1 MEKVRLNK
9 FIAENAEVSRRR
21 ADELIEKKRVTV
33 NNKVVEK
40 MPCFVDPQADIVKLN
55 GEQISID
62 KDKKIYIALNKPL
75 GYVTTLKDKYAK
87 KIISDLYDYKIKK
100 RIYPVGRLDANTT
113 GLLLLTNDGQWSNNI
128 MHPKNEIYKEYI
140 AKLDKA
146 PNKNDLNK
154 LRSGVYLDGIKTAPS
169 LVKVLNVYDDSAL
182 VSISICEGR
191 NHQVRN
197 MFKVLGY
204 KVIMLKRVKIG
215 DIELGTLKVGEFRRL
230 SREEVE
236 SFRWIINI

>member
-9 FIAENAEVSRRR
+9 FISENAEVSRRR
-21 ADELIEKKRVTV
+21 ADELIEQKKVKV
-33 NNKVVEK
+33 NDKVVEK
-40 MPCFVDPQADIVKLN
+40 MPYFVDPENDVVKLN
-55 GEQISID
+55 NEIINID
-62 KDKKIYIALNKPL
+62 RDKKIYIAINKPL

-87 KIISDLYDYKIKK
+87 KIISDLYDYKITK
-100 RIYPVGRLDANTT
+100 RIYPVGRLDANTS
-113 GLLLLTNDGQWSNNI
+113 GLLLLTNDGAWSNSI
-128 MHPKNEIYKEYI
+128 MHPKNEIFKEYI

-154 LRSGVYLDGIKTAPS
+154 LRNGVYIEGRKTAPS
-169 LVKVLNVYDDSAL
+169 KVKVLNVYDDSAL
-182 VSISICEGR
+182 VSISISEGR

-215 DIELGTLKVGEFRRL
+215 EIDLANLKVGEFRRL
-230 SREEVE
+230 SKEEVE
-236 SFRWIINI
+236 SFK

>member
-9 FIAENAEVSRRR
+9 FISENAEVSRRR
-21 ADELIEKKRVTV
+21 ADELIEQKKVKV
-33 NNKVVEK
+33 NDKVVEK
-40 MPCFVDPQADIVKLN
+40 MPYFVDSENDVVKLN
-55 GEQISID
+55 NEIINID
-62 KDKKIYIALNKPL
+62 RDKKIYIAINKPL

-87 KIISDLYDYKIKK
+87 KIISDLYDYKITK
-100 RIYPVGRLDANTT
+100 RIYPVGRLDANTS
-113 GLLLLTNDGQWSNNI
+113 GLLLLTNDGAWSNSI
-128 MHPKNEIYKEYI
+128 MHPKNEIFKEYI

-154 LRSGVYLDGIKTAPS
+154 LRNGVYIEGRKTAPS
-169 LVKVLNVYDDSAL
+169 KVKVLNVYDDSAL
-182 VSISICEGR
+182 VSISISEGR

-215 DIELGTLKVGEFRRL
+215 EIDLANLKVGEFRRL
-230 SREEVE
+230 SKEEVE
-236 SFRWIINI
+236 SFK

>member
-9 FIAENAEVSRRR
+9 FVAENAEVSRRR
-21 ADELIEKKRVTV
+21 ADELIEKKRVRV

-40 MPCFVDPQADIVKLN
+40 MPFFVDPETDVVKLN
-55 GEQISID
+55 GEVINVD

-87 KIISDLYDYKIKK
+87 NIISDLYDYKIKK

-113 GLLLLTNDGQWSNNI
+113 GLLLLTNDGQWSNGI

-146 PNKNDLNK
+146 PNKN
-154 LRSGVYLDGIKTAPS
+154 GVKTAPS
-169 LVKVLNVYDDSAL
+169 IVKVLNVYDDSSL

-204 KVIMLKRVKIG
+204 KVLMLKRVKIG
-215 DIELGTLKVGEFRRL
+215 TLELGQLKVGEFRRL
-230 SREEVE
+230 SKEEVE
-236 SFRWIINI
+236 SFRWNINS

>member
-1 MEKVRLNK
+1 MEKIRLNK

-21 ADELIEKKRVTV
+21 ADELIEQKRVKV

-40 MPCFVDPQADIVKLN
+40 MPYFVDPENDIVKLN
-55 GEQISID
+55 NQVVSVD
-62 KDKKIYIALNKPL
+62 KDKKIYLAINKPL

-87 KIISDLYDYKIKK
+87 RIISDLYDYKITK
-100 RIYPVGRLDANTT
+100 RIYPVGRLDANTS
-113 GLLLLTNDGQWSNNI
+113 GLLLLTNDGDWSNSI

-140 AKLDKA
+140 AKIDKS

-154 LRSGVYLDGIKTAPS
+154 LRTGVYIDGIKTAPS
-169 LVKVLNVYDDSAL
+169 KVKVLNVYDDSAL

-215 DIELGTLKVGEFRRL
+215 SISLDNLGVGEFRRL
-230 SREEVE
+230 SKEEVD
-236 SFRWIINI
+236 SFKWNIIT